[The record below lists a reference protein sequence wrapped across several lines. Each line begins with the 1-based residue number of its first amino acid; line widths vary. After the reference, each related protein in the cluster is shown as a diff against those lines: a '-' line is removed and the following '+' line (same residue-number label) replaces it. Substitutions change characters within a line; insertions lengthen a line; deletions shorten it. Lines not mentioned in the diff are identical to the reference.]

1 MSLKALHLVFV
12 TASVALT
19 GWLALWFYRAWSE
32 SHERTDLIL
41 GIASAVSA
49 VALLVY
55 GRVVF
60 KKLKNISYL

>member
-19 GWLALWFYRAWSE
+19 GWLALWFYRAWSDSRE
-32 SHERTDLIL
+32 QTDLIL
-41 GIASAVSA
+41 SIASAASA
-49 VALLVY
+49 AALLVY
-55 GRVVF
+55 GRAVF